1 MYVYIS
7 VLYYNTTSVS
17 ITLKMISVSCIW
29 LMDTKNLIIGKQMG
43 QLNKVPQQIL
53 KSIIKLLSLEWVSHA
68 TLSTTSIL
76 ITVKDVLKMMVS
88 NFLMAQ
94 WQIICL
100 SMQEMQ
106 VWFLCWED
114 PLEGEM
120 STHSSIFAWDI
131 PWTEEPGVHAVT
143 KS

>member
-100 SMQEMQ
+100 SVQEM
-106 VWFLCWED
+106 
-114 PLEGEM
+114 
-120 STHSSIFAWDI
+120 
-131 PWTEEPGVHAVT
+131 
-143 KS
+143 